1 MLPSVPASNP
11 PLTEELFVARTE
23 RQEDGCLLWTG
34 RTLPSGYAIYKT
46 GGRTVYVYR
55 WAYEHFVGPIPEG
68 LTIEHLC
75 HDPFIC
81 QLVQR
86 CPHRRCAEP
95 SHLLPLTGAEN
106 SMRGGS
112 PLAWKS
118 RQIDC
123 VHGHPLSGPNLY
135 VTPGGRRQCR
145 QCRND
150 ALERFYAKR

>member
-1 MLPSVPASNP
+1 MPASNP

-46 GGRTVYVYR
+46 GSRTLYVYR
-55 WAYEHFVGPIPEG
+55 WAYEHFVAPIPAG

-75 HDPFIC
+75 HDPNVC
-81 QLVQR
+81 RLWR
-86 CPHRRCAEP
+86 AGACLHRRCVEW
-95 SHLLPLTGAEN
+95 SHLLPLPNAEN

-118 RQIDC
+118 RQVDC
-123 VHGHPLSGPNLY
+123 IHGHPLSGPNLY
-135 VTPGGRRQCR
+135 VTPDGRRQCR
-145 QCRND
+145 QCRTD